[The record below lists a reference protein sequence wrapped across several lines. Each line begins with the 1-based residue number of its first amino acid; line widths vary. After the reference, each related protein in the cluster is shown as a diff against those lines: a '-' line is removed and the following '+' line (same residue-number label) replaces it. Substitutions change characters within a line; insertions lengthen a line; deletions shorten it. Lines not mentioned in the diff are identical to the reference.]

1 MDNMNTNV
9 GCKGLKIGPDLHPN
23 IVHFHV
29 VILTPS
35 SREKIQ
41 IPRKTK
47 SIIQKIIR
55 LRWLKCMCSD
65 VPGLI

>member
-1 MDNMNTNV
+1 MENMNTNV

-35 SREKIQ
+35 GRKIQ
-41 IPRKTK
+41 IPLMTK
-47 SIIQKIIR
+47 SIIIQKIIR
-55 LRWLKCMCSD
+55 LR
-65 VPGLI
+65 

>member
-9 GCKGLKIGPDLHPN
+9 GCKGLGIGPDLHPN

-35 SREKIQ
+35 SRKKIQ
-41 IPRKTK
+41 IPPKTK

-55 LRWLKCMCSD
+55 LR
-65 VPGLI
+65 